1 MKCRTVVDRERD
13 EEVVIY
19 VREKSRISEEIER
32 FVSNLASG
40 LIGFEENEIVPI
52 NVNDVY
58 CFTVEDGRVYALT
71 NDNKLRLKQRLY
83 EIEDIAGADFLKI
96 NQSCLIRVDKI
107 KKFDASLTGGLS
119 VILKNGYKD
128 YISRRQLKTVKER
141 IGF

>member
-1 MKCRTVVDRERD
+1 MKCRTVIDRERD

>member
-1 MKCRTVVDRERD
+1 MKCRTVVDRECD

-19 VREKSRISEEIER
+19 VREKGRISEEIER